1 VARRPATRLKAIP
14 TSPFLVTL
22 AYPYGPAGPS
32 TPASDAGVTRER
44 LIVLRE
50 KRPWVHV
57 RGHGLLL
64 VLAVLVVVLMLAP
77 ASVGVTAAASGVPG
91 SAASNSPV
99 ALPTAATTS
108 PLGSASTSSGIPGQ
122 DPANEPSIN
131 PVALAQEQAAR
142 PGYQTLLADT
152 HNGTLTPP
160 PVTSP
165 AAPHPPVS
173 GAAGRY
179 AGIDYGWI
187 TGTVVSSKPPYTP
200 ISGAVV
206 SAEPVA
212 GFCPS
217 VGCIN
222 VQSGATGAFTV
233 AASIGEN
240 EVLVSDASYMTNRTW
255 AYVSTDGYS
264 NVGTIELVEDG
275 FVSGILLGSD
285 PAHEPVSGINVSS
298 LSRDGSVFGSP
309 TDYTNGQGRF
319 TVAVPPLPSEIT
331 FTPVFPFTP
340 YQPNTTFVNV
350 SSGQS
355 ISIGTVYLQRMTE
368 VQVTLVD
375 STNGLPL
382 DGVLGAIQVCSRATG
397 FCPVQGTRGGGP
409 VEYAQAPVGPDV
421 IHAYMNGYVLNSTAL
436 GVVPSVRPGGP
447 AVNMGT
453 VAVVPTGGI
462 QLWVNIT
469 GISTPYGNSPPTSIW
484 PVGEFATVSSCNLDG
499 LSASGPTL
507 YNMTSSE
514 CTSACVSPGTGNV
527 IEGIPLRNFITVA
540 PDEIGCIQPGYPTW
554 PIPEDMPV
562 FDNWGWVNVTPDKL
576 VNAGGIDLLPGSYIE
591 GEVLPASETGWDVT
605 ACSTDEPALCG
616 EGSFA
621 DSQYADSY
629 TFGVPNNCPE
639 YPTPAASYTYCVA
652 APPGPV
658 ELRVTASN
666 ASANYTWAY
675 NPPLSW
681 PSQPLLLADADQD
694 NSPVINL
701 TLANVVGRVLQS
713 RSLTPVLGLPSI
725 QVCPAGISPS
735 AVVCGAGVANST
747 GFFSVNAPPGWDEV
761 TVSAPLYEPNS
772 TWVYVT
778 RDNSTGTILL
788 NPYGFVNGRVVD
800 SSLNGVYEAT
810 VQLCPVSAPNSCK
823 PVGAD
828 GLTATDG
835 SYYGATPA
843 GPLPNGAYVVEAS
856 APGLTTD
863 FTWVNITTP
872 GENFTAPT
880 IVLDSSV
887 AVPPG
892 AGPRQAASGPTG
904 GSSAGAWVIGSVV
917 DARYGIGLPSA
928 SITATPLNGG
938 TNVIISSIRGSGG
951 EFNDSLPSGDYTI
964 SFGEQGYYYAS
975 QFLNV
980 SGNSS
985 VVNIGTVALVPF
997 PTVTGRIV
1005 IDPASWRSGVTEALG
1020 LGPGQG
1026 AVELC
1031 SNDASSCGPAALVGT
1046 GGNFNGS
1053 APAGTY
1059 DLVLATGT
1067 GTGPGTAPGGF
1078 VQNRSEV
1085 NVTNESASIALP
1097 AVLGLSVYGIITGS
1111 IINSNATSSAT
1122 LPVREDQITAD
1133 STFPVDETQ
1142 GEILTADGTYAII
1155 FPESNGLNLTA
1166 GGLGSWIPAGI
1177 GITVNGTS
1185 QGGKGNYTLP
1195 AGATIALKPIALEH
1209 FGYIDAKVTDESD
1222 LRNIPYATVSASE
1235 VGTLWSLPTTFTATG
1250 VANGGGFINLSAPPS
1265 IPALQPRVALSI
1277 SAPDYTVANRTVTVN
1292 ASRTTYVNGS
1302 SYQRLDG
1309 VLLLPWGWITGQ
1321 VSDTLTGRL
1330 LSSVSV
1336 TVSVGGAQAGRPGI
1350 TTNGLGLYRVDAP
1363 PSPTDMVS
1371 LALGGYS
1378 ANRSSYNVSFGEDV
1392 AAPPIHLIGDG
1403 IVGGR
1408 VIAYP
1413 ALNPVAG
1420 ATVSVC
1426 PVAQPNCVTSVT
1438 TNASG
1443 DFWIAA
1449 PPGLSIISVSV
1460 AGYVTNS
1467 SGFVVVRSD
1476 AWVWGGVVTVQQ
1488 YAHVS
1493 GTVVGLPGGLPLS
1506 GAFASLCAPSSTG
1519 IGAGPCFGT
1528 VVTEPDGSFY
1538 LQAPAGSY
1546 VLDADAL
1553 GYNDSYL
1560 PVSLLPG
1567 ETLPVGLIFVQEFGT
1582 ATGAVYGADTDQAA
1596 PGATVVACE
1605 EWGADVCD
1613 GPVATQGGGVYVIS
1627 DAAGPHVFEADAPG
1641 YQSSFQSVTLTPGTT
1656 VNVPTFLLVPI
1667 GSNGRFDVSGRVTAG
1682 AVTGPAI
1689 PGAVVTATGG
1699 SSVPVDA
1706 NGDFTISLAWGNYT
1720 IAASDPGYLT
1730 QARTVEVTGPLSGV
1744 DFYLSVTTFT
1754 VSGLVQNGLTGAP
1767 VAGVAIDQ
1775 NGVALGH
1782 STIDGMYSVALPNG
1796 TANLVAVGP
1805 AGYAPVP
1812 FAVAVSGAALV
1823 HPLTLFPPEVSVNG
1837 LVVNGLTG
1845 LPLASASI
1853 TITGTTAEGTAWSA
1867 NVVSDADGRFVVMA
1881 YPGAYTAVAQS
1892 GGYASAQSSVVVN
1905 ATSSYPLTLSLQ
1917 PMSSGGGS
1925 SAPASAVLWVVVGG
1939 IGAVAVAAV
1948 AIVATRRPSRPQA
1961 NARIVDPD
1969 VTKEP

>member
-1 VARRPATRLKAIP
+1 MPRVGTGLNPRPRTSPREGLANAPESPCRHRFQVRRRRPRTYPETEGGVARRPATRLKAIP

-152 HNGTLTPP
+152 HNATLTPP

-200 ISGAVV
+200 ISVAVV

-240 EVLVSDASYMTNRTW
+240 EFLVSDASYMTNRTW

-285 PAHEPVSGINVSS
+285 PAHEPVSGINVAS
-298 LSRDGSVFGSP
+298 LSGDGPVFGPP

-469 GISTPYGNSPPTSIW
+469 GISTPYGSSPPTSIW

-499 LSASGPTL
+499 LSASVPTL

-725 QVCPAGISPS
+725 QVCPGHLSLGGRLRRRGRELHRVLLGQRSPGLGRGHRLGPSVRAELHLGLRDAGQLHRNDPPQPVRVRERSGGRLLAQRGLRGDRPALS
-735 AVVCGAGVANST
+735 RVRPQLLQAGRSRRT
-747 GFFSVNAPPGWDEV
+747 HGD
-761 TVSAPLYEPNS
+761 
-772 TWVYVT
+772 
-778 RDNSTGTILL
+778 R
-788 NPYGFVNGRVVD
+788 RVVLRCD
-800 SSLNGVYEAT
+800 
-810 VQLCPVSAPNSCK
+810 
-823 PVGAD
+823 
-828 GLTATDG
+828 
-835 SYYGATPA
+835 
-843 GPLPNGAYVVEAS
+843 
-856 APGLTTD
+856 PG
-863 FTWVNITTP
+863 
-872 GENFTAPT
+872 
-880 IVLDSSV
+880 
-887 AVPPG
+887 
-892 AGPRQAASGPTG
+892 
-904 GSSAGAWVIGSVV
+904 
-917 DARYGIGLPSA
+917 
-928 SITATPLNGG
+928 
-938 TNVIISSIRGSGG
+938 
-951 EFNDSLPSGDYTI
+951 
-964 SFGEQGYYYAS
+964 
-975 QFLNV
+975 
-980 SGNSS
+980 
-985 VVNIGTVALVPF
+985 
-997 PTVTGRIV
+997 
-1005 IDPASWRSGVTEALG
+1005 
-1020 LGPGQG
+1020 
-1026 AVELC
+1026 
-1031 SNDASSCGPAALVGT
+1031 
-1046 GGNFNGS
+1046 GS
-1053 APAGTY
+1053 APERSVRGRGVCARIDHRLHVGQHHHSRRELHGADDRPRFVRRRPARSGSAAG
-1059 DLVLATGT
+1059 
-1067 GTGPGTAPGGF
+1067 
-1078 VQNRSEV
+1078 R
-1085 NVTNESASIALP
+1085 
-1097 AVLGLSVYGIITGS
+1097 
-1111 IINSNATSSAT
+1111 
-1122 LPVREDQITAD
+1122 VRPDRR
-1133 STFPVDETQ
+1133 VVR
-1142 GEILTADGTYAII
+1142 
-1155 FPESNGLNLTA
+1155 
-1166 GGLGSWIPAGI
+1166 GGLGHRQRRRCAVRDRPPQRLHHRYSPQRRDQRDHL
-1177 GITVNGTS
+1177 VHS
-1185 QGGKGNYTLP
+1185 RERRRVQ
-1195 AGATIALKPIALEH
+1195 
-1209 FGYIDAKVTDESD
+1209 
-1222 LRNIPYATVSASE
+1222 R
-1235 VGTLWSLPTTFTATG
+1235 FTALRG
-1250 VANGGGFINLSAPPS
+1250 LHDLFRRA
-1265 IPALQPRVALSI
+1265 R
-1277 SAPDYTVANRTVTVN
+1277 
-1292 ASRTTYVNGS
+1292 
-1302 SYQRLDG
+1302 
-1309 VLLLPWGWITGQ
+1309 LLL
-1321 VSDTLTGRL
+1321 
-1330 LSSVSV
+1330 
-1336 TVSVGGAQAGRPGI
+1336 
-1350 TTNGLGLYRVDAP
+1350 
-1363 PSPTDMVS
+1363 
-1371 LALGGYS
+1371 
-1378 ANRSSYNVSFGEDV
+1378 
-1392 AAPPIHLIGDG
+1392 
-1403 IVGGR
+1403 
-1408 VIAYP
+1408 
-1413 ALNPVAG
+1413 
-1420 ATVSVC
+1420 
-1426 PVAQPNCVTSVT
+1426 
-1438 TNASG
+1438 
-1443 DFWIAA
+1443 
-1449 PPGLSIISVSV
+1449 
-1460 AGYVTNS
+1460 
-1467 SGFVVVRSD
+1467 
-1476 AWVWGGVVTVQQ
+1476 
-1488 YAHVS
+1488 
-1493 GTVVGLPGGLPLS
+1493 
-1506 GAFASLCAPSSTG
+1506 
-1519 IGAGPCFGT
+1519 
-1528 VVTEPDGSFY
+1528 
-1538 LQAPAGSY
+1538 
-1546 VLDADAL
+1546 
-1553 GYNDSYL
+1553 
-1560 PVSLLPG
+1560 
-1567 ETLPVGLIFVQEFGT
+1567 
-1582 ATGAVYGADTDQAA
+1582 
-1596 PGATVVACE
+1596 CE
-1605 EWGADVCD
+1605 
-1613 GPVATQGGGVYVIS
+1613 
-1627 DAAGPHVFEADAPG
+1627 
-1641 YQSSFQSVTLTPGTT
+1641 
-1656 VNVPTFLLVPI
+1656 
-1667 GSNGRFDVSGRVTAG
+1667 
-1682 AVTGPAI
+1682 
-1689 PGAVVTATGG
+1689 
-1699 SSVPVDA
+1699 
-1706 NGDFTISLAWGNYT
+1706 
-1720 IAASDPGYLT
+1720 
-1730 QARTVEVTGPLSGV
+1730 
-1744 DFYLSVTTFT
+1744 
-1754 VSGLVQNGLTGAP
+1754 
-1767 VAGVAIDQ
+1767 
-1775 NGVALGH
+1775 
-1782 STIDGMYSVALPNG
+1782 
-1796 TANLVAVGP
+1796 
-1805 AGYAPVP
+1805 PVP
-1812 FAVAVSGAALV
+1812 Q
-1823 HPLTLFPPEVSVNG
+1823 
-1837 LVVNGLTG
+1837 
-1845 LPLASASI
+1845 
-1853 TITGTTAEGTAWSA
+1853 
-1867 NVVSDADGRFVVMA
+1867 R
-1881 YPGAYTAVAQS
+1881 Q
-1892 GGYASAQSSVVVN
+1892 
-1905 ATSSYPLTLSLQ
+1905 
-1917 PMSSGGGS
+1917 
-1925 SAPASAVLWVVVGG
+1925 
-1939 IGAVAVAAV
+1939 
-1948 AIVATRRPSRPQA
+1948 R
-1961 NARIVDPD
+1961 
-1969 VTKEP
+1969 